1 MSNKTKRAI
10 GISLRALLV
19 LVILLTVIFKYNDL
33 VNIDVRALV
42 DKTNSLLE
50 AGAAVVGIY
59 SLKAVVFVIPASVL
73 YMAVGMAFDFLPGIA
88 VNAIGLFAELN
99 ITYFIG
105 KFLGGEAVERKL
117 RASKKGEKI
126 ITLRDKK
133 TPYLFVARLL
143 PVFPIDFVSLFFGA
157 SNMGYVRYILISFF
171 GVMPRILLITLLGDK
186 IYDII
191 PVKFMMTVVVLA
203 LLGASI
209 FILIKY
215 IKKKDK
221 SN

>member
-1 MSNKTKRAI
+1 MNNKLKRAVGI
-10 GISLRALLV
+10 GLRAALV
-19 LVILLTVIFKYNDL
+19 LAILFVIIFKYNDL

-42 DKTNSLLE
+42 EKTNTLFE
-50 AGAAVVGIY
+50 AGAAVVGVY
-59 SLKAVVFVIPASVL
+59 SLKAIVFVIPASVL
-73 YMAVGMAFDFLPGIA
+73 YMAVGMAFDFLPGLI

-105 KFLGGEAVERKL
+105 KFLGGERVEKKL
-117 RASKKGEKI
+117 RQSKKGEKI
-126 ITLRDKK
+126 IELRDKK
-133 TPYLFVARLL
+133 TPYLYLARLL

-157 SNMGYVRYILISFF
+157 SNMVYLRYILISFF

-191 PVKFMMTVVVLA
+191 PVKFMMTVVVFA

-209 FILIKY
+209 VVLIKY
-215 IKKKDK
+215 IKKK